1 MKEALERILV
11 TEEQIQT
18 RLGEVAEELNRDYE
32 GKFPMTVGILKGS
45 VIFFAD
51 LVRRMKMPVEFDFMV
66 VSSYG
71 SGTVSSGE
79 LRIKKDLS
87 HDVCGRDILIV
98 EDIVDSGFTLT
109 KLTAL
114 LRERGA
120 ASVKI
125 VTLLDK
131 KERRK
136 YPISPDYCCFDIE
149 DEFVVGYGLDYAE
162 KFRQLPYIGILKRE
176 YYES

>member
-1 MKEALERILV
+1 MKEALERILI

-18 RLGEVAEELNRDYE
+18 RLGEVAAELNRDYE

-51 LVRRMKMPVEFDFMV
+51 LVRRMNMPVEFDFMV

-71 SGTVSSGE
+71 SGSVSSGE
-79 LRIKKDLS
+79 LIIKKDLS
-87 HDVCGRDILIV
+87 HDVRGRDVLIV

-109 KLTAL
+109 KLTQL

-136 YPISPDYCCFDIE
+136 YPISPDYCCFDVE

>member
-1 MKEALERILV
+1 MNEALERILL
-11 TEEQIQT
+11 TEAQIQT
-18 RLGEVAEELNRDYE
+18 RMGEVAEELNRDYE
-32 GKFPMTVGILKGS
+32 GKFPMVVCILKGS

-71 SGTVSSGE
+71 NGSVSSGQ
-79 LRIKKDLS
+79 LVIKKDLS
-87 HDVCGRDILIV
+87 HEVCGRDVLIV

-109 KLTAL
+109 KLTQL

>member
-1 MKEALERILV
+1 MNEVLERVLL
-11 TEEQIQT
+11 TEVQIQT
-18 RLGEVAEELNRDYE
+18 RVDEIAEELNRDYE
-32 GKFPMTVGILKGS
+32 GKFPMAVCILKGS
-45 VIFFAD
+45 VMFFAD
-51 LVRRMKMPVEFDFMV
+51 LVRRIKMPVEFDFMS

-71 SGTVSSGE
+71 NGTVSSGQ
-79 LRIKKDLS
+79 LVIKKDLS
-87 HDVCGRDILIV
+87 REIRGRDILIV
-98 EDIVDSGFTLT
+98 EDIVDSGFTLS
-109 KLTAL
+109 KLTEL